1 MDLFVV
7 PTIGFNLLY
16 ALVISSSWARRI
28 RKLRQR
34 GRTSD
39 SVLHPLAGQT
49 CPRHLPG
56 PIKPKE
62 AIPIPCLRK
71 SGRTR
76 APLQDR
82 HSSVRHKQNSSEY
95 RDVA

>member
-56 PIKPKE
+56 PIKPRE
-62 AIPIPCLRK
+62 AISTPCLRK
-71 SGRTR
+71 SGRIR

-82 HSSVRHKQNSSEY
+82 HPSVR
-95 RDVA
+95 